1 MTLATQSGEPVEA
14 EQIQAAA
21 TETDS
26 VPRIEILDLVTGV
39 KFLEK
44 AQAPTL
50 DDLRLKLNL
59 RREKFGSTTGY
70 SVARDV
76 ASELGRLGYATVGP
90 LPKDRVSF
98 EKKRDIPIRL
108 TEMGGEL
115 ASLLAPRTIA
125 RAYEA
130 VLWRLHE
137 THPYFRRFIMAVARA
152 PFLAPVVT
160 GAERHIAPRYGEAK
174 VLADDVARGAF
185 DSTALLA
192 RLQDRLERLLDSEER
207 AEIQGGLTGLLKV
220 AGVSASAR
228 DDAYSDFQR
237 KFLSRINEIVVPAV
251 LRKQGLGFD
260 FSTLRRL
267 WAMAEEFQIAWAT
280 SAHPHDAWLTFPPQ
294 Q

>member
-1 MTLATQSGEPVEA
+1 MISAIPSAEPVEA
-14 EQIQAAA
+14 EQIPPVAA
-21 TETDS
+21 ETDS

-44 AQAPTL
+44 APAPTL

-70 SVARDV
+70 SIARDV

-90 LPKDRVSF
+90 LPKDRVAF

-115 ASLLAPRTIA
+115 ASLLVPKAIA
-125 RAYEA
+125 QAYEA
-130 VLWRLHE
+130 VLWRLYE
-137 THPYFRRFIMAVARA
+137 THPYFRRFIVAVARA

-174 VLADDVARGAF
+174 VLADDVARGSF

-192 RLQDRLERLLDSEER
+192 RLEDRLERPLEFRRKGGNRGRPCRS
-207 AEIQGGLTGLLKV
+207 AQGGGCISIG
-220 AGVSASAR
+220 AG
-228 DDAYSDFQR
+228 
-237 KFLSRINEIVVPAV
+237 
-251 LRKQGLGFD
+251 
-260 FSTLRRL
+260 
-267 WAMAEEFQIAWAT
+267 
-280 SAHPHDAWLTFPPQ
+280 
-294 Q
+294 

>member
-90 LPKDRVSF
+90 LPKNRVSF

-115 ASLLAPRTIA
+115 AS
-125 RAYEA
+125 
-130 VLWRLHE
+130 
-137 THPYFRRFIMAVARA
+137 
-152 PFLAPVVT
+152 PF
-160 GAERHIAPRYGEAK
+160 GA
-174 VLADDVARGAF
+174 
-185 DSTALLA
+185 
-192 RLQDRLERLLDSEER
+192 QDHRPSL
-207 AEIQGGLTGLLKV
+207 
-220 AGVSASAR
+220 
-228 DDAYSDFQR
+228 
-237 KFLSRINEIVVPAV
+237 
-251 LRKQGLGFD
+251 
-260 FSTLRRL
+260 
-267 WAMAEEFQIAWAT
+267 
-280 SAHPHDAWLTFPPQ
+280 
-294 Q
+294 